1 MTPSGG
7 VAARK
12 GDNQALG
19 GAWFYVLEADDVRG
33 DKLLLLGGVAN
44 KITAHTPASKT
55 DSVYFEI
62 EIQVTRRR
70 IRLELGLGLSL
81 VQIPLEGAVALPRGL
96 VRCNP
101 T

>member
-1 MTPSGG
+1 MSATGTRPKIRGALRRGSADVTPSGG

-44 KITAHTPASKT
+44 KITAHTPAFNHIYTSHQAIPQIQ
-55 DSVYFEI
+55 SVLHSE
-62 EIQVTRRR
+62 
-70 IRLELGLGLSL
+70 
-81 VQIPLEGAVALPRGL
+81 
-96 VRCNP
+96 
-101 T
+101 